1 MSKVDTIQEKI
12 IPPIMKFANSKIITA
27 IKDGIIITMPLT
39 LIGSIFLLIA
49 NFPITGWSNW
59 MAGIFGA
66 GWSVPLSQVSGSTFD
81 ILALAAVI
89 GIASQY
95 AKNEGQDGV
104 TAGLL
109 GLVTFLIIM
118 PGYTLVIKGA
128 KLGSMTVKNPI
139 QVAGQ
144 AGSIDKYWTG
154 GRGMIAAL
162 IIGVLVGYVY
172 SWFLNHDIRIKLPES
187 VPAGVSNAF
196 SALIPGAVI
205 MTGAM
210 LVFIFFSIVTGGTA
224 LDWIYKVLQIPLQGI
239 TDSFGGAIAIP
250 FIISFFW
257 WFGVHG
263 ATLIGGVMGSIYQ
276 ANTLANGAVAKTG
289 AKLIASGAGKNAHIV
304 CQQFQDNFLTMTGSG
319 ITMGFVV
326 ACVLFARSQR
336 LKQLGRLA
344 LVPGI
349 FNINEPVLFGL
360 PIVLN
365 PLMFVPFVIVP
376 VMAGILTYLSM
387 YIGLVPCFTAV
398 QVAWTTPPIISGFLV
413 AGWQG
418 AVLQIV
424 IILLASLI
432 YFPFFKVLDKQYYEE
447 EVSGDAEEE

>member
-49 NFPITGWSNW
+49 NFPIPGWNSW

-66 GWSVPLSQVSGSTFD
+66 NWSVPLTQVSSSTFD

-104 TAGLL
+104 TSGLL

-118 PGYTLVIKGA
+118 PGYTFVKAGTKYGSLV
-128 KLGSMTVKNPI
+128 LKNPI
-139 QVAGQ
+139 NVTA
-144 AGSIDKYWTG
+144 SIDKGWTG
-154 GRGMIAAL
+154 GKGMIAAL
-162 IIGVLVGYVY
+162 IIGVLVGYTY

-205 MTGAM
+205 MVVAM
-210 LVFIFFSIVTGGTA
+210 LVYIFFSVVTGGTA
-224 LDWIYKVLQIPLQGI
+224 LEWIYKVLQIPLQGI
-239 TDSFGGAIAIP
+239 TDSFGGAIVIP
-250 FIISFFW
+250 FVISFFW

-263 ATLIGGVMGSIYQ
+263 ATLIGGVMNSIYQ
-276 ANTLANGAVAKTG
+276 ANTLANGEVAKTG

-319 ITMGFVV
+319 ITIGFVV

-336 LKQLGRLA
+336 LKQLGKLA
-344 LVPGI
+344 LIPGI

-360 PIVLN
+360 PVVLN
-365 PLMFVPFVIVP
+365 PLMFIPFVIVP
-376 VMAGILTYLSM
+376 VMSGILTYLSM
-387 YIGLVPCFTAV
+387 YVGLVPCFTNV

-424 IILLASLI
+424 IILLASVI
-432 YFPFFKVLDKQYYEE
+432 YFPFFKVLDKQYAEE
-447 EVSGDAEEE
+447 ELNGDAEEE